1 MKNLKNLF
9 LSPKGHL
16 MIFVSNV
23 FCLSIAFAAFKIL
36 LIRYL

>member
-1 MKNLKNLF
+1 MQNLKNLF

-23 FCLSIAFAAFKIL
+23 FLPEYCVCCIYIVDVPD
-36 LIRYL
+36 